1 MNPPFAL
8 SDLTDEELARAACV
22 SADAQSEL
30 IGRFYGLI
38 RYHAARYAGRSAAD
52 REDYLQEGL
61 IALVYAIPLYKELPG
76 KTFAA
81 YAQRC
86 IVHRMED
93 HARRERRSDVPNEEL
108 IAAMD
113 AQGKLADADTPETIL
128 ADKESLAD
136 RRMRVM
142 ALLSDREWAVLEQIL
157 GGLTYQETADKLGL
171 TVKAVDSTM
180 QRVRRKMRAV
190 RDSET

>member
-1 MNPPFAL
+1 MSVPRAL
-8 SDLTDEELARAACV
+8 SERSDEELARLARF

-30 IGRFYGLI
+30 IGRFFGLI
-38 RYHAARYAGRSAAD
+38 RYHAARFAGGSAAD

-61 IALVYAIPLYKELPG
+61 IALVYAIPLYEERPG

-81 YAQRC
+81 YAQTC

-93 HARRERRSDVPNEEL
+93 HARRERRSDVPDDEL

-113 AQGKLADADTPETIL
+113 AQGKLADPETPETIL
-128 ADKESLAD
+128 ADKE
-136 RRMRVM
+136 
-142 ALLSDREWAVLEQIL
+142 WAVLETIL
-157 GGLTYQETADKLGL
+157 DGLTYQETADKLGM

-190 RDSET
+190 RDQEG

>member
-1 MNPPFAL
+1 MSVPRAL
-8 SDLTDEELARAACV
+8 SERSDEELARLARF

-38 RYHAARYAGRSAAD
+38 RYHAARFAGGSAAD

-61 IALVYAIPLYKELPG
+61 IALVYAIPLYEERPG
-76 KTFAA
+76 KAFAA
-81 YAQRC
+81 YAQTC

-93 HARRERRSDVPNEEL
+93 HARRERRSDVPDDEL

-113 AQGKLADADTPETIL
+113 AQGKLADHETPETIL
-128 ADKESLAD
+128 MEKESLAE

-142 ALLSDREWAVLEQIL
+142 ALLSDREWAVLESIL
-157 GGLTYQETADKLGL
+157 DGLTYQETADKLGT

-190 RDSET
+190 RDQEG